1 MNAPTDLQTE
11 LDRIKSLRSLGLLD
25 TAPDKRF
32 DRLTR
37 MARRMF
43 RVPIALVSLVDEN
56 RQWFKSCDGLAVSET
71 SRETSFCGHAILGD
85 GIFLIPNALADERF
99 STNPLVTNDPHIRF
113 YAGFPVR
120 AADGAK
126 IGTLCVIDREPREF
140 SQEDAVALKDL
151 ASMVE
156 DEVVAHQSS
165 MTDDLTKLLNRRGLM
180 SKAQFFIDL
189 SIRLRT
195 TLCLVFFDLDDF
207 KQVNDNFGHSEGDNA
222 LTQFAMLLQKS
233 FRSADVVGRLSGD
246 EFVVLLTA
254 ETKQDATVAVQ
265 KFLVKLKQLSQERN
279 RGYDLKCS
287 HGIVEFD
294 ASKHHSVKDL
304 ISEGDQLMYECKNV
318 QSPLA

>member
-25 TAPDKRF
+25 TAPDERF

-99 STNPLVTNDPHIRF
+99 STNPLVTHDPHIRF

-140 SQEDAVALKDL
+140 SQEDEVALKDL

-233 FRSADVVGRLSGD
+233 FRAADVVGRLSGD

-254 ETKQDATVAVQ
+254 ETKQDAAVAVQ

-279 RGYDLKCS
+279 RGYELKCS

-294 ASKHHSVKDL
+294 AGKHHSIKDL

>member
-318 QSPLA
+318 QSPLG

>member
-25 TAPDKRF
+25 TAPDERF

-254 ETKQDATVAVQ
+254 ETKQDAAVAVQ